1 MTGGQPN
8 PGLPVDG
15 VGDEAPAI
23 NIEKLVEAIGVKFIR
38 TTNPHSIRKTID
50 IYKEALEYEGV
61 SVVITQFPCTL
72 IKGIKKRKPMSIQDN
87 CTKCYK
93 CVDELACPAISKIGD
108 DVVID
113 SNMCF
118 GCVACA
124 QICPE
129 KAIKAKKEDGE

>member
-1 MTGGQPN
+1 MFVFLRLTTKKGLLKFHLTKICPIFKTQPI
-8 PGLPVDG
+8 L
-15 VGDEAPAI
+15 
-23 NIEKLVEAIGVKFIR
+23 
-38 TTNPHSIRKTID
+38 
-50 IYKEALEYEGV
+50 
-61 SVVITQFPCTL
+61 TQL
-72 IKGIKKRKPMSIQDN
+72 